1 MDEFYNKMLLFVLKQ
16 ILRRIQKFQVG
27 IIVQLTQFLIPL
39 KKSLCAVHHTQNFLR
54 KSQRG
59 LTYPDWAQKIYY
71 IHQSPRQILKC
82 LTGF

>member
-39 KKSLCAVHHTQNFLR
+39 KKISLCSPSYPEFLKEISKGSNLPR
-54 KSQRG
+54 LSTKNLLHSPKS
-59 LTYPDWAQKIYY
+59 
-71 IHQSPRQILKC
+71 
-82 LTGF
+82 